1 MHEENAKARDKNL
14 EFIFR
19 KVLQETFTEGGY
31 QRRKCGKREGRRQR
45 RSLGPG
51 TRGEGRPG
59 SDETLEYGMFEG
71 REDTGRTKPSGE
83 NRAQAMLN
91 VLEI

>member
-1 MHEENAKARDKNL
+1 MHEGNAKARDRNL

-19 KVLQETFTEGGY
+19 QVLRETFTEGGY
-31 QRRKCGKREGRRQR
+31 QRRKCGKRERRRQR
-45 RSLGPG
+45 QNLGPG
-51 TRGEGRPG
+51 TRGEGRRG
-59 SDETLEYGMFEG
+59 RDETLEYGMFEG